1 MTRAFSAL
9 IRALLVAGALV
20 ATAAPA
26 FASLERA
33 RAAQARGDLRTAQIE
48 LRNAVRAA
56 PQDAAL
62 RVTLAQV
69 SLEMGDF
76 DTADREARA
85 AMERGAD
92 RALGTAL
99 VIRAQLGLNRPREVL
114 REFAAPAA
122 GATGQLAAQI
132 LAGRATAFAMLDQ
145 MAEAR
150 EAAEAAVRA
159 APDSVEPHLILSA
172 LLAQAGDRAG
182 AEAAVDRALQADPAA
197 VAALLRKG
205 GFQFERGDF
214 RATVETLGRAI
225 AIQPNNVLARLQR
238 SEAHLRLGQDTP
250 AREDADAALRQQPAN
265 PIGLYLRALIAARAQ
280 DWRVADENL
289 SRLGPNLPNI
299 PDALLLQASVKRQLN
314 QGAQALDAAQRHLAR
329 RPDDPRGARLLAA
342 LEMEQ
347 GRPGQAAATLN
358 AVIARSPPDA
368 ETYDLLGRAEVAAG
382 RPREAV
388 EAFRR
393 AAELAPRDAGILS
406 RLAAARFAL
415 GDIAGMAQAAQASLA
430 ADPNVPGARLMSA
443 IAALARGDASLAES
457 ELAQADAA
465 QRRSEV
471 ARVLEG
477 MIQLLRFDV
486 AASRATLEATIRDNP
501 NSVSARLALARVASI
516 EGRPEEAE
524 RLLADALQRDPG
536 NQEAISRLAATA
548 AGQGPH
554 AASSRAALQAVLTA
568 HPRQAN
574 LAFAMANVLAA
585 RGEVEP
591 AIALL
596 QSEGVRNTPGFSAAA
611 LLRISELRAGREE
624 WPAAEEAARTAFAEN
639 PQLTAARRQLALL
652 LARRGDRRAAEN
664 LLQDGLRSAPGDP
677 LLQGAAVGIVRD
689 ASGIDAAI
697 TLARQIQ
704 QRPGAMPAAAPLIG
718 DLLMAANRPADAATA
733 YAEAAR
739 ANPSS
744 ALALRQV
751 AALSAADR
759 RADAVRVLE
768 AAAQRDPNDAQV
780 QALLGQFALQANQY
794 EVAMRHFRRAAELA
808 PQDAI
813 SLNNLAWLMQE
824 RADAAGLAE
833 AQGLAERAFF
843 LAPSA
848 EIADTLGWILSRRG
862 QTDRALA
869 LLRQAAAGAAAG
881 RSAQSAGISYRF
893 AATLANAGQRQEA
906 VRLLDATLA
915 EVAQFPERAE
925 AERLLASLRGGR

>member
-9 IRALLVAGALV
+9 LRACLVATALV

-26 FASLERA
+26 FASLDRA

-48 LRNAVRAA
+48 MRNAVRAA
-56 PQDAAL
+56 PQDASL
-62 RVTLAQV
+62 RLSLAQI

-76 DTADREARA
+76 DTTDREARA

-99 VIRAQLGLNRPREVL
+99 IIRAQLGLNRPREVL

-145 MAEAR
+145 TTEAR

-172 LLAQAGDRAG
+172 LLAQAGDRAA
-182 AEAAVDRALQADPAA
+182 AEASVDRALQADPTA
-197 VAALLRKG
+197 VAALMRKG

-214 RATVETLGRAI
+214 RGTVETLGRALT
-225 AIQPNNVLARLQR
+225 IQPANVLARLQR
-238 SEAHLRLGQDTP
+238 SEAHLRLNQDGP

-265 PIGLYLRALIAARAQ
+265 PVALYLRALLAARAQ
-280 DWRVADENL
+280 DWRTADENL
-289 SRLGPNLPNI
+289 SRLGPNLPNL
-299 PDALLLQASVKRQLN
+299 PDALLLLASVKRQLN
-314 QGAQALDAAQRHLAR
+314 QGAQALDAAQRHFAR
-329 RPDDPRGARLLAA
+329 RPDDPRGARLLAS

-358 AVIARSPPDA
+358 SVLGRSPPEA

-382 RPREAV
+382 RPREAA

-393 AAELAPRDAGILS
+393 AVELAPRDAAILA

-415 GDIAGMAQAAQASLA
+415 GDIGGMAEAAQASLA
-430 ADPNVPGARLMSA
+430 ADPNAAGARLMSS
-443 IAALARGDASLAES
+443 IAALARGDAALAQS
-457 ELAQADAA
+457 ELALADPA

-471 ARVLEG
+471 ARVVEG

-486 AASRATLEATIRDNP
+486 AGSRATLESAIRENP
-501 NSVSARLALARVASI
+501 TSVSARLALARVASI

-524 RLLADALQRDPG
+524 RLLVEALGRDPG
-536 NQEAISRLAATA
+536 NQEAIGRLAATA
-548 AGQGPH
+548 AAQGPR
-554 AASSRAALQAVLTA
+554 AASARAALEATLAA

-574 LAFAMANVLAA
+574 LAFAVANLLAA

-596 QSEGVRNTPGFSAAA
+596 QSEGVRTTPGFSAAA

-639 PQLTAARRQLALL
+639 PQLSAARRQLALL

-664 LLQDGLRSAPGDP
+664 LLQDGLRTTPGDP
-677 LLQGAAVGIVRD
+677 LLQGAAVGIARD
-689 ASGIDAAI
+689 AGGIEAGIA
-697 TLARQIQ
+697 LARQIQ
-704 QRPGAMPAAAPLIG
+704 QRPGAMPAAATLVG
-718 DLLMAANRPADAATA
+718 DLLLGANRPADAAAA

-739 ANPSS
+739 AHPSS
-744 ALALRQV
+744 VLALREV
-751 AALSAADR
+751 AALNAADR
-759 RADAVRVLE
+759 RAEAGRVLE
-768 AAAQRDPNDAQV
+768 AAAQRQPNDAQI

-794 EVAMRHFRRAAELA
+794 EAAMRHFRRAAELA

-824 RADAAGLAE
+824 HLDAADLAE
-833 AQGLAERAFF
+833 AQTLAERAFF

-862 QTDRALA
+862 QVERAVA
-869 LLRQAAAGAAAG
+869 LQRQAAAGAAAG
-881 RSAQSAGISYRF
+881 RSAHSAGISYRL
-893 AATLANAGQRQEA
+893 AATLAKAGQRQEA
-906 VRLLDATLA
+906 VQMLDAILA
-915 EVAQFPERAE
+915 EVPQFPERAE
-925 AERLLASLRGGR
+925 AERLLATLRAGR